1 MSGILSA
8 YLAYSIMLGLLGY
21 HTRTLLGDIA
31 NLRAD
36 LASLADSNQSD
47 ED

>member
-1 MSGILSA
+1 MSGIYSA

-21 HTRTLLGDIA
+21 HSRTLLGDIA

-47 ED
+47 EE